1 MYIMMVSVKG
11 DRGFHR
17 IREYNDGL
25 DDTDLTSYQKAR
37 KRYFDT
43 ENGRREVYE
52 QIKKYQR
59 TENGRKKQYEAILR
73 YMNKPYYCSSCDKH
87 ILMKSKYLHLKSQ
100 NHIEKSI

>member
-1 MYIMMVSVKG
+1 MYIIMVSVKG

-17 IREYNDGL
+17 IREYNGL

-37 KRYFDT
+37 KRYFNT
-43 ENGRREVYE
+43 ENGRRKVYE
-52 QIKKYQR
+52 QIKKYQQ

-87 ILMKSKYLHLKSQ
+87 ILMKGKYLHLKSQ
-100 NHIEKSI
+100 NHIKKSI